1 MRPQSDIDD
10 LEEQILS
17 KLFIEPSPH
26 IRSKMTTQ
34 KIMLHVIIALLP
46 TLAAA
51 TYIYG
56 IRALVTVVVCAASC
70 VIFELLFEL
79 ITKRPRTISDLSA
92 VVTGM
97 LLAYNL
103 PPTIPLYMAVIG
115 CFFAIVVTKQFFGG
129 IGQNFANPAIV
140 GRIVMMLSFTS
151 YMTTWSEP
159 FFYNQPDAV
168 TTATPLACSGDQLP
182 NLFEMFFV
190 KSGCIGE
197 CCSAALILGGLYLIV
212 MRIINPLVPVVFIGT
227 VALGTWIGGVDV
239 AYGVLS
245 GGLLLGSFFMAT
257 DYSTTPITTK
267 GKVIF
272 AFGCGLVTLLIRFFG
287 NMPEGVSYSILLMN
301 ILTPWID
308 KLTRPRPFGA
318 KKEVKAK

>member
-1 MRPQSDIDD
+1 MN
-10 LEEQILS
+10 

-56 IRALVTVVVCAASC
+56 VRALVTVVVCAASC

-140 GRIVMMLSFTS
+140 GRIVMILSFTS
-151 YMTTWSEP
+151 YMTSWSQP

-168 TTATPLACSGDQLP
+168 TTATPLACSGEQLP
-182 NLFEMFFV
+182 SLFEMFFV

-197 CCSAALILGGLYLIV
+197 CCSAAIILGGLYLIV

-239 AYGVLS
+239 VYGVLS

-257 DYSTTPITTK
+257 DYSTTPSTK
-267 GKVIF
+267 WGKVIF
-272 AFGCGLVTLLIRFFG
+272 GFGCGVITVLIRVFG
-287 NMPEGVSYSILLMN
+287 GYPEGVSYAILLMN
-301 ILTPWID
+301 ILTPYISMW
-308 KLTRPRPFGA
+308 TRRKIFGGV
-318 KKEVKAK
+318 KK